1 MDADSRISLIFI
13 FVLLLLAAVFAISE
27 TAFASASQSKIKVSA
42 DRGDDRAER
51 ALDILENIETAIST
65 LLICTNIVHL
75 TIATAVTVMV
85 TRLWGLSVVSISTI
99 ITTLVVFFAGEMLPK
114 SIAKKNPEKFALR
127 TAGLLSVMMKV
138 FSPLA
143 RLLTWIGIQAA
154 KLTKGEPEIS
164 VTEDEL
170 LDIFED
176 LNEEGV
182 LDDEQEDMLSS
193 VLEFTDTRTGRI
205 LTPKRKIVGIDVN
218 LPKDRILEELNTM
231 THSRI
236 VVYDGE
242 IDNVVGILR
251 IREYLKEYLNTG
263 IIPDIREM
271 SDEPYWVSSKT
282 MADELLEEMSRA
294 RQNIALVKGVNGKF
308 IGLVSIEDILEELV
322 GDIFDESDEEGGQSK

>member
-13 FVLLLLAAVFAISE
+13 LILLLLAAVFAISE

-42 DRGDDRAER
+42 DRGDDRAEK

-127 TAGLLSVMMKV
+127 TAGLLSVMMRV

-143 RLLTWIGIQAA
+143 KLLTWIGIQAA

-182 LDDEQEDMLSS
+182 LDDDQEDMLSS

-218 LPKDRILEELNTM
+218 IPKDRILEELNTM

-263 IIPDIREM
+263 SIPDIREM

>member
-143 RLLTWIGIQAA
+143 KLLTWIGIQAA

-205 LTPKRKIVGIDVN
+205 LTPKRKIVGLDVN
-218 LPKDRILEELNTM
+218 LPGDRVLEELGNM

-251 IREYLKEYLNTG
+251 IREYLKEYLNSG
-263 IIPDIREM
+263 VIPDVREM
-271 SDEPYWVSSKT
+271 SDEPYWVSSRT
-282 MADELLEEMSRA
+282 MADELLEEMSKA

-322 GDIFDESDEEGGQSK
+322 GDIFDESDEEGGPSR

>member
-205 LTPKRKIVGIDVN
+205 LTPKRKIVGLDVN

-236 VVYDGE
+236 VVYDGD

>member
-1 MDADSRISLIFI
+1 MDADSRISLLFI
-13 FVLLLLAAVFAISE
+13 LILLLLAALFAISE
-27 TAFASASQSKIKVSA
+27 TAFASASQTKIKVSA
-42 DRGDDRAER
+42 DRGDDRAEK

-75 TIATAVTVMV
+75 TIATVVTVMV

-242 IDNVVGILR
+242 IDKVVGILR

>member
-127 TAGLLSVMMKV
+127 TAGLLSVMMKI

-205 LTPKRKIVGIDVN
+205 LTPKRKIIGIDVN
-218 LPKDRILEELNTM
+218 ISQDEILEELNTM

-263 IIPDIREM
+263 IIPNLREM

>member
-218 LPKDRILEELNTM
+218 LPQDKILEELNTM

-236 VVYDGE
+236 VVYDGD

>member
-242 IDNVVGILR
+242 IDKVVGILR

>member
-27 TAFASASQSKIKVSA
+27 TAFSSASQSKIKVSA

-242 IDNVVGILR
+242 IDKVVGILR

>member
-231 THSRI
+231 IETMVSNGSMKMDMNI
-236 VVYDGE
+236 KATYDLDDDGW
-242 IDNVVGILR
+242 VKKLV
-251 IREYLKEYLNTG
+251 T
-263 IIPDIREM
+263 EM
-271 SDEPYWVSSKT
+271 DMNMPGQAMK
-282 MADELLEEMSRA
+282 M
-294 RQNIALVKGVNGKF
+294 RQVMTRK
-308 IGLVSIEDILEELV
+308 
-322 GDIFDESDEEGGQSK
+322 

>member
-218 LPKDRILEELNTM
+218 LPQDKILEELNTM

-236 VVYDGE
+236 VVYDGD
-242 IDNVVGILR
+242 IDKVVGILR

-263 IIPDIREM
+263 IVPDLREM

>member
-143 RLLTWIGIQAA
+143 KLLTWIGIQAA

-182 LDDEQEDMLSS
+182 LDDDQEDMLSS

-205 LTPKRKIVGIDVN
+205 LTPKRKIVGLDVN
-218 LPKDRILEELNTM
+218 IPKDRILEELNTM

-263 IIPDIREM
+263 SIPDISKM

>member
-99 ITTLVVFFAGEMLPK
+99 ITTLVVFFAVEMLPK

-218 LPKDRILEELNTM
+218 LPKDKILEELNTM

-242 IDNVVGILR
+242 IDKVVGILR

>member
-218 LPKDRILEELNTM
+218 LPQDKILEELNTM

-242 IDNVVGILR
+242 IDKVVGILR

-263 IIPDIREM
+263 IIPVIREM

>member
-1 MDADSRISLIFI
+1 MCGEE
-13 FVLLLLAAVFAISE
+13 LLTRYGAAVQIGRFKADE
-27 TAFASASQSKIKVSA
+27 VSDPDA
-42 DRGDDRAER
+42 VFRLGKRQMGDER
-51 ALDILENIETAIST
+51 
-65 LLICTNIVHL
+65 VP
-75 TIATAVTVMV
+75 V
-85 TRLWGLSVVSISTI
+85 
-99 ITTLVVFFAGEMLPK
+99 
-114 SIAKKNPEKFALR
+114 
-127 TAGLLSVMMKV
+127 
-138 FSPLA
+138 
-143 RLLTWIGIQAA
+143 GIQAA

-182 LDDEQEDMLSS
+182 LDDDQEDMLSS

-205 LTPKRKIVGIDVN
+205 LTPKRKIVGLDVN
-218 LPKDRILEELNTM
+218 IPKDRILEELNTM

-236 VVYDGE
+236 VVYDEE

-263 IIPDIREM
+263 SIPDIREM

>member
-218 LPKDRILEELNTM
+218 LPKDKILEELNTM

-236 VVYDGE
+236 VVFDGD

-263 IIPDIREM
+263 IVPDLREM

>member
-114 SIAKKNPEKFALR
+114 SIAKKNPEKFALK

-218 LPKDRILEELNTM
+218 LPQDKILEELNTM

-236 VVYDGE
+236 VVYDGD
-242 IDNVVGILR
+242 IDKVVGILR

-263 IIPDIREM
+263 IVPDLREM

>member
-13 FVLLLLAAVFAISE
+13 FVLLLLAAFFAISE

-138 FSPLA
+138 FSHLA
-143 RLLTWIGIQAA
+143 KLLTWIGIQAA

-205 LTPKRKIVGIDVN
+205 LTPKRKIIGIDVN
-218 LPKDRILEELNTM
+218 IPKGMILEELNTM

-242 IDNVVGILR
+242 IDNVIGILR

>member
-205 LTPKRKIVGIDVN
+205 LTPKRKIVGLDVN

-236 VVYDGE
+236 VVYDGD

-271 SDEPYWVSSKT
+271 SDEPYWASSKT